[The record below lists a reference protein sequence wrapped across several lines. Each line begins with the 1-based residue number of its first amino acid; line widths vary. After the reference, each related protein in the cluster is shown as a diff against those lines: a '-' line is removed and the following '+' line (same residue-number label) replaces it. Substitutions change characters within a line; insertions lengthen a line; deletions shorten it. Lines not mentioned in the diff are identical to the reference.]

1 MPKRRKHRKWKR
13 ELLKREI
20 KRLKRELEEKDKQLK
35 QTREV
40 VEQKDKQLEE
50 KEEELEQTR
59 EELEMLTGTF
69 YSSIDE
75 VWGICMSRSNE
86 SENKF
91 LELCRD
97 KCPDLLARPDI
108 PHDTTENVYEWTK
121 TCAYQSSTSA
131 ADDPGSRSRSSLQ
144 SARRVWPTDIFGNKN
159 CGQLAHLVPA
169 TPLHATLY
177 TDVARCTLAV
187 HHRHR
192 WRTLQKMIHGSKKTS
207 RLPHTGIKHL
217 VANRIRLAA
226 QADFLDNAPCIL
238 IVPVMSLEAMKK
250 WNGEKYDAVVMVGAY
265 KDEEKDISFTV
276 QDVCRRV
283 QMSVLPEEN
292 DAELKDPSVPFNVR
306 YCIADEEQVE
316 LARRLLVDVLLGLAD
331 SLLRRLPKIKGK
343 LDKKQKEK
351 LTELQGH
358 FSFGTLLR
366 LPKAKVKSDP
376 EAKVKSDPE
385 VESDPKVK
393 VKEKPLRVRLVSFG
407 DYASSEGRHPAPD
420 PLLLAIRA
428 GITWSWRHGQKL
440 LAAAEPQDDDI
451 ERDELYEL
459 AIEQYLDFC
468 DAQCRPKTWDDVA
481 RGLGQERGWVA

>member
-1 MPKRRKHRKWKR
+1 MGRAVG
-13 ELLKREI
+13 
-20 KRLKRELEEKDKQLK
+20 
-35 QTREV
+35 QTR
-40 VEQKDKQLEE
+40 
-50 KEEELEQTR
+50 
-59 EELEMLTGTF
+59 
-69 YSSIDE
+69 
-75 VWGICMSRSNE
+75 
-86 SENKF
+86 
-91 LELCRD
+91 LELRINGEHFF
-97 KCPDLLARPDI
+97 A
-108 PHDTTENVYEWTK
+108 TSV
-121 TCAYQSSTSA
+121 QSSSHGRTKSPKILYEYIKHCARHAKDATA
-131 ADDPGSRSRSSLQ
+131 ANGQGNLSRASIQ
-144 SARRVWPTDIFGNKN
+144 SVDKHVIWPTDIFGNE
-159 CGQLAHLVPA
+159 GPFELAHLVPA
-169 TPLHATLY
+169 SPLYATFY
-177 TDVARCTLAV
+177 TDVARWALAV
-187 HHRHR
+187 REGDGDD
-192 WRTLQKMIHGSKKTS
+192 WESLQKMIHGTRKES

-217 VANRIRLAA
+217 VANIIRLDN
-226 QADFLDNAPCIL
+226 QARYLDNAPCIL

-306 YCIADEEQVE
+306 YSIADADQVE
-316 LARRLLVDVLLGLAD
+316 CARVLLVDVLLGLYD
-331 SLLRRLPKIKGK
+331 SLLRRLPKIKVK
-343 LDKKQKEK
+343 LDKEQSEELDK
-351 LTELQGH
+351 LQEQFAFVTSLC
-358 FSFGTLLR
+358 

-407 DYASSEGRHPAPD
+407 DYASSGGRHPAPD

-481 RGLGQERGWVA
+481 RGLGQEQGLVA